1 MEIKLP
7 FKLKVKFLYQKENVF
22 EGKAIFHEKE
32 YSINIHAEMNKK
44 TIKAVS
50 RRILRTMMED
60 EKQLKVLLKTETHG
74 VPERQ
79 LDGLLIKI
87 EQQLGRIMV
96 NQNKLILLQDITD
109 E

>member
-1 MEIKLP
+1 
-7 FKLKVKFLYQKENVF
+7 
-22 EGKAIFHEKE
+22 
-32 YSINIHAEMNKK
+32 MNKK

-50 RRILRTMMED
+50 RRILRAMKTDED
-60 EKQLKVLLKTETHG
+60 QLRLLLNTETEG

-79 LDGLLIKI
+79 LDGLMVKI

-96 NQNKLILLQDITD
+96 NQNKLLLLQDITD

>member
-1 MEIKLP
+1 
-7 FKLKVKFLYQKENVF
+7 
-22 EGKAIFHEKE
+22 
-32 YSINIHAEMNKK
+32 MNKK

-50 RRILRTMMED
+50 RRILKTMMAD
-60 EKQLKVLLKTETHG
+60 EKSLRVLLETETHG

>member
-1 MEIKLP
+1 MM
-7 FKLKVKFLYQKENVF
+7 
-22 EGKAIFHEKE
+22 ADEK
-32 YSINIHAEMNKK
+32 S
-44 TIKAVS
+44 
-50 RRILRTMMED
+50 LRT
-60 EKQLKVLLKTETHG
+60 LLETETDG

-79 LDGLLIKI
+79 LDGLMIKI